1 MNFTDKLSKLIKDKN
16 LNRKKFSDLSG
27 IPYSTIDNWYKR
39 GYDNMS
45 ISTLRALCAF
55 FGVTMDSMAYDNKDI
70 AYTADH
76 DMDFTPADAEL
87 VRKYNGLDASGR
99 QMVNVVLDT
108 ALWQATS
115 SMTQEKVKYVSM
127 PPI

>member
-1 MNFTDKLSKLIKDKN
+1 MNLTDKLSKLISDKN

-45 ISTLRALCAF
+45 ISTLRALCTF

-70 AYTADH
+70 AYTADQ
-76 DMDFTPADAEL
+76 DLNLTTEDAEL
-87 VRKYNGLDASGR
+87 IRKYNGLDASGR
-99 QMVNVVLDT
+99 QMVDVVLDT
-108 ALWQATS
+108 ALWQAESENTEKNLGKNEKTS
-115 SMTQEKVKYVSM
+115 
-127 PPI
+127 

>member
-1 MNFTDKLSKLIKDKN
+1 MNLTDKLSKLISDKN

-45 ISTLRALCAF
+45 ISTLRIVCTF
-55 FGVTMDSMAYDNKDI
+55 FGVTMDSMAYDDHDI
-70 AYTADH
+70 EYTADH

-108 ALWQATS
+108 ALWQAESENTEKNLEKNKKTS
-115 SMTQEKVKYVSM
+115 
-127 PPI
+127 